1 MYVERFN
8 TEYAP
13 TALLCAIFYG
23 GSFRRET
30 KRRRKGSETVFRMV
44 PCPFKKKLND
54 CYYIPTTSSYFFPKK
69 DMILPWPGLPPAF
82 LPFAIDDAAVDAGV
96 LSLEA
101 GSSSEKDS
109 HAGSSF
115 VTMDDTN

>member
-1 MYVERFN
+1 M
-8 TEYAP
+8 
-13 TALLCAIFYG
+13 G
-23 GSFRRET
+23 RET
-30 KRRRKGSETVFRMV
+30 KRRRKGSTTVFRMV
-44 PCPFKKKLND
+44 PCPFKQKLND
-54 CYYIPTTSSYFFPKK
+54 CYSNTSANSYFFPKN
-69 DMILPWPGLPPAF
+69 DIILPWPGFPPAF

-115 VTMDDTN
+115 VTIIDEN